1 MKRILAIAAILLLSS
16 VSSALPSITPLHG
29 GKISKPEMAAK
40 KLYGAWK
47 RHNRRAAR
55 QVASSAA
62 VRKIFRSRYTGPD
75 WEFNGCEKRG
85 GGYDCFYRYEGGGVN
100 MRVVGG
106 AAASYRVQSVSFIA
120 D

>member
-16 VSSALPSITPLHG
+16 VSSALPTTTPLHRS
-29 GKISKPEMAAK
+29 KISKPEIAAK
-40 KLYGAWK
+40 KLYSAWK
-47 RHNRRAAR
+47 RNKRREAL
-55 QVASSAA
+55 QVASSSA
-62 VRKIFRSRYTGPD
+62 VNKIFKSRYTGPD

-85 GGYDCFYRYEGGGVN
+85 AGYDCFYRYEGGGVS
-100 MRVVGG
+100 MRVVAG